1 MRFRFVDRV
10 VSFEKGKGSKIV
22 TAKAFPLSYEFREG
36 YPQRPGEVPTCL
48 VLETLATS
56 AARLIY
62 SHTDERV
69 VGLLLRVD
77 RVEITSRVQAGEEV
91 LVHMELLGLQPQAEV
106 AMGLA
111 RMQGRAFVG
120 EREVAEANLVLLC
133 FPRDGFETSL
143 PW

>member
-1 MRFRFVDRV
+1 MRFRFIDRV
-10 VSFEKGKGSKIV
+10 VSFEKGERSKIV
-22 TAKAFPLSYEFREG
+22 TAKAFPRSYEFIEG

-56 AARLIY
+56 AVRLVY

-69 VGLLLRVD
+69 VGVLLRVD
-77 RVEITSRVQAGEEV
+77 RVEIASPVQAGEEL
-91 LVHMELLGLQPQAEV
+91 LVHTKLLGLQPQAEV
-106 AMGLA
+106 SFGLA

-120 EREVAEANLVLLC
+120 ERGVAEAQLVLLC
-133 FPRDGFETSL
+133 FPRDGLETSL